1 MLNWTFL
8 SRVLHLIDQQQRN
21 TLIIIKPESL
31 WDVVRL
37 NFADKNEI
45 EYVFIIYMQIR
56 SIPFII
62 SLH

>member
-37 NFADKNEI
+37 KFADKNEI

>member
-21 TLIIIKPESL
+21 TLIIIKLESL

-37 NFADKNEI
+37 NFPDKNEI

-62 SLH
+62 SLY